1 MDEQVKQAMARW
13 PNVPAMF
20 GWLRLDRRGK
30 WYLIDRGNPGFDA
43 ERDALGSSITS
54 PSIVDFIARNYQPD
68 DSGRWFW
75 QNGPQRVFV
84 DLDVAPLIFRVF
96 ENATGQTLVTHCGDI
111 VSRIDAIASTPAG
124 ALWLRTDLGPGVVHD
139 LDLAQLDIDSN
150 VVTADAAVNQ
160 ADEDNQADEAYQ
172 RSDESNPLRIKFA
185 GHSYAIDS
193 LASSEDARHWAG
205 FEPRPRSGSAE

>member
-54 PSIVDFIARNYQPD
+54 PSIIDFIARNYQPD

-96 ENATGQTLVTHCGDI
+96 ENATGRTLVTHCGDV
-111 VSRIDAIASTPAG
+111 VSRIDALASTPAG
-124 ALWLRTDLGPGVVHD
+124 ELWLRSDLGPGVVHD
-139 LDLAQLDIDSN
+139 LDLAQLDIESD
-150 VVTADAAVNQ
+150 ADHA
-160 ADEDNQADEAYQ
+160 
-172 RSDESNPLRIKFA
+172 DESNSLRLKFA
-185 GHSYAIDS
+185 GHRYPIDS

-205 FEPRPRSGSAE
+205 FEPQPRSGSTDAENHQ